1 MDYTTLMT
9 SAIIT
14 VVFFIFKCIEVKL
27 ILKEELVIKT
37 IMRETI
43 FVYVT
48 TCIGLFITEQVSLNV
63 DSKIGSS
70 GGASAFLGKPDF

>member
-1 MDYTTLMT
+1 MDYTNLMT

-14 VVFFIFKCIEVKL
+14 VVFFMFKCIEVKF
-27 ILKEELVIKT
+27 ILKEEMIVKN

-48 TCIGLFITEQVSLNV
+48 SCIGLFITEQVSLNV
-63 DSKIGSS
+63 ETKTGS
-70 GGASAFLGKPDF
+70 GTSAFLGKPDF